1 MGKYAGKQLMIA
13 HEPKWMR
20 EHRMSHWREIK
31 ALYRSTGRRYHTF
44 EEVVA
49 VVTHDKPELLVRQFV
64 NANFL
69 GVFR

>member
-1 MGKYAGKQLMIA
+1 MY
-13 HEPKWMR
+13 
-20 EHRMSHWREIK
+20 HWHEIK